1 MARHRRNEK
10 SEGAMKKSTS
20 IAALAAILLVI
31 AEMAFA
37 TDPFHI
43 ASRQLDLSQTGE
55 SLSGYLAVDVMN
67 ASGEAAQDVVIWV
80 PAPNKVTYD
89 NRSIFVGDL
98 SDGQPRGIFEPFTV
112 PVELLDQELPDEP
125 VTWRVEYTNP
135 AGERIEIDVTQLDNP
150 EEQTP

>member
-1 MARHRRNEK
+1 
-10 SEGAMKKSTS
+10 MKKSVT
-20 IAALAAILLVI
+20 ITALATILL
-31 AEMAFA
+31 A
-37 TDPFHI
+37 TAGTVFSADAFHI

-55 SLSGYLAVDVMN
+55 SLSGYLAVDILN

-89 NRSIFVGDL
+89 NRSIYVGDL
-98 SDGQPRGIFEPFTV
+98 SDGQPTGIFEPFTV
-112 PVELLDQELPDEP
+112 PVELLDQELSDET
-125 VTWRVEYTNP
+125 VTWRVEYTNT

>member
-1 MARHRRNEK
+1 M
-10 SEGAMKKSTS
+10 MKHTT
-20 IAALAAILLVI
+20 IAALAAILL
-31 AEMAFA
+31 ATTGTAFA

-55 SLSGYLAVDVMN
+55 NLSGYLAVDVMN

-112 PVELLDQELPDEP
+112 PVELLDQKLPDET